1 MRIYFLRHGE
11 TDWNVKQLC
20 QGQKDIPLNAKGKRQ
35 AHKAAETVKN
45 LEIQTIFSS
54 PLLRAKETAEIISN
68 LIPLAKLQTS
78 PLLMERA
85 WGEYQGVS
93 SEKMYAYEEAE
104 NNNNTL
110 VPLSDKEFETK
121 EIFKT
126 RIQAAF
132 NAAMKL
138 KSPILIVSHGR
149 FFRCLCEVL
158 EIPAT
163 RQIENA
169 VPIRLALNEEIWSL
183 EKMQK
188 L

>member
-1 MRIYFLRHGE
+1 MKLYFLRHGE

-35 AHKAAETVKN
+35 AHKAAKTVQN

-54 PLLRAKETAEIISN
+54 PLLRAKETAEIISS

-85 WGEYQGVS
+85 WGEYQGAS

-104 NNNNTL
+104 DSSKGFK
-110 VPLSDKEFETK
+110 PLSGKGFETK
-121 EIFKT
+121 EVFKT
-126 RIQAAF
+126 RTQAALT
-132 NAAMKL
+132 AAMKL
-138 KSPILIVSHGR
+138 ESPLLIVSHGR

-158 EIPAT
+158 EITAI

-169 VPIRLALNEEIWSL
+169 VPIHLAFNG
-183 EKMQK
+183 EKWNLK
-188 L
+188 RI